1 MSIVR
6 PRDGDRV
13 LWIRFSAFGD
23 VLQSAASACAFK
35 RAYPGVRLT
44 FLTRSEYGDILGK
57 HPYIDDLLC
66 PEPDSECRVPFR
78 CGSLWT
84 SICPEIDDAVCS
96 ST

>member
-44 FLTRSEYGDILGK
+44 FLTQSEYGNILGK
-57 HPYIDDLLC
+57 
-66 PEPDSECRVPFR
+66 
-78 CGSLWT
+78 
-84 SICPEIDDAVCS
+84 
-96 ST
+96 